1 MTIVQLTSRIESV
14 KVYCAGAT
22 VTRIAELSLTPEN
35 LPEQV
40 EIAELP
46 LSLEDSSIRVKVEVE
61 RGTAPLANDVRI
73 GLAVPPPP
81 EIPNPPL
88 DEEIRAATAC
98 VQQLE
103 NLITLIENEIEVLDK
118 LHVPNRPKEEPGK
131 APPPSPTSARL
142 ALANFSDEQIRL
154 RLQEAR
160 ENKEK
165 LRLARENLADLEQK
179 QRLASS
185 AKDARPNELRKTA
198 IVSLSYEGE
207 ALDAE
212 VGQLI
217 VEYFVPGA
225 RWTPTY
231 VCRLNSVESSASIA
245 VRSLLCQRTGEDW
258 SGVRLELSTAE
269 PLAWCALPE
278 LPSLRLGKAQPV
290 SKKSGWRRP
299 PIGVELLFEDYD
311 RQQEAALLAS
321 IPESAIADE
330 FSSVYVPHLT
340 PIRSLKPQLRSVEEE
355 LERGFSAPSAAYGAS
370 YADEEP
376 QDPTSSIP
384 IEELQLSTA
393 AYKALKRAQIYTV
406 ADVLNLTQEDLQQ
419 IQYLSQKSAQEL
431 MNALQQRLG
440 ITLPSEKNEE
450 IASVRSLVTRSA
462 PAPSPEFLTRRRGL
476 STETTRSKRGGEA
489 FDSLLAYNMMRL
501 GKANNHVKRGKL
513 SIEQQEEVYV
523 ESLKRRPVVV
533 NFDVLEVV
541 QQAVNDAQSCL
552 GVTLPPGG
560 INVRTVAGSFDYA
573 YSADGR
579 VDVPSDGQFHSVALT
594 GRTTDVDLRYI
605 VVPREDTNVFRIAQ
619 LRNPLRAPLLAG
631 SADVYVDNEYILSTN
646 IATVPPQGNMEL
658 GLGVEQSIKVARN
671 TSYQEVRSGETIV
684 AFNELR
690 HHIKIDI
697 HNLMSRSAKI
707 EVRERLPI
715 PAEGAK
721 VDVQVEQV
729 TPAWR
734 KYKQEERSAPI
745 VGGYRWLVEVPAK
758 EQQSLSVEYTI
769 KTFVDS
775 ELIGGNRREE

>member
-1 MTIVQLTSRIESV
+1 M
-14 KVYCAGAT
+14 
-22 VTRIAELSLTPEN
+22 
-35 LPEQV
+35 
-40 EIAELP
+40 
-46 LSLEDSSIRVKVEVE
+46 
-61 RGTAPLANDVRI
+61 
-73 GLAVPPPP
+73 
-81 EIPNPPL
+81 
-88 DEEIRAATAC
+88 
-98 VQQLE
+98 
-103 NLITLIENEIEVLDK
+103 LDK

-165 LRLARENLADLEQK
+165 LRLARENLADLKQK
-179 QRLASS
+179 QHLASS

-207 ALDAE
+207 ALETE

-231 VCRLNSVESSASIA
+231 VCRLNSAESSASIA

-299 PIGVELLFEDYD
+299 PIGVEALFEDYD

-321 IPESAIADE
+321 IPESAIPDD
-330 FSSVYVPHLT
+330 FSSVYVPPLT
-340 PIRSLKPQLRSVEEE
+340 HVHPLKPQLETLEEE
-355 LERGFSAPSAAYGAS
+355 FERGFSAPGAVYGAAYGAA
-370 YADEEP
+370 YDEDQAP
-376 QDPTSSIP
+376 QDRTSSIP

-393 AYKALKRAQIYTV
+393 ALKALKRAQINTV

-419 IQYLSQKSAQEL
+419 IQYLSQKSAREL
-431 MNALQQRLG
+431 INALQQRLG
-440 ITLPSEKNEE
+440 ITLPSEKNED
-450 IASVRSLVTRSA
+450 IAVLKSLERRGT
-462 PAPSPEFLTRRRGL
+462 PAPSPAPEFLTRSRGL
-476 STETTRSKRGGEA
+476 SRPPLSKSDRQG
-489 FDSLLAYNMMRL
+489 FDLLLAYNMMRL
-501 GKANNHVKRGKL
+501 GGANNHAKRGKL
-513 SIEQQEEVYV
+513 SIEQQEEVYL
-523 ESLKRRPVVV
+523 ESLKRHQVVV
-533 NFDVLEVV
+533 NFNVLEIV

-552 GVTLPPGG
+552 GTTLPPGG

-573 YSADGR
+573 YRADGR

-594 GRTTDVDLRYI
+594 CKTTDVDLRYI

-619 LRNPLRAPLLAG
+619 LRNPLLAPLLAG
-631 SADVYVDNEYILSTN
+631 SADVYVDGEYILSTN
-646 IATVPPQGNMEL
+646 IATVPPQGHMEL

-690 HHIKIDI
+690 HLIKIDI
-697 HNLMSRSAKI
+697 NNLMSRNVKI

-721 VDVQVEQV
+721 VDVQIERV
-729 TPAWR
+729 TPVWE
-734 KYKQEERSAPI
+734 KYKQQERSAPI
-745 VGGYRWLVEVPAK
+745 VGGYRWLAEVPAK
-758 EQQSLSVEYTI
+758 EKESLSVEYTI

-775 ELIGGNRREE
+775 ELIGGNRREG